1 MQLLMEERVDEK
13 FSIFSMQ
20 VFIDAYNAAFE
31 VSLAVTAHAV
41 VDDPAPWAVY
51 CSCGKSGGLSM

>member
-20 VFIDAYNAAFE
+20 VFIDAYNAAKL
-31 VSLAVTAHAV
+31 VS
-41 VDDPAPWAVY
+41 P
-51 CSCGKSGGLSM
+51 